1 MKQRLSTLLNKLSLR
16 KVLSCSGLVALVIA
30 ANAGPIA
37 AQTVTQGY
45 ASDGLLQRGTIV
57 SLQVDNA
64 LGVEPANLDNTN
76 RIHGVVVARNDAT
89 FVLTAEEEQT
99 LVTTNGRFETFVS
112 NENGPIL
119 SGDFI
124 SVSRVAGIGMKAS
137 EAETAIIGKATG
149 SFDGETGVLSTTEVD
164 VNGELQKV
172 SIGRIQVDIGVAG
185 NPLYTPTKAN
195 VPGFLERIAENIA
208 QKPVDP
214 VRIYIGMVVFLAA
227 GVISG
232 TLLYSGI
239 RSSVISVG
247 RNPLSKKSI
256 TKSLMQII
264 LTSVIILLLGIF
276 GVYLLLRL

>member
-64 LGVEPANLDNTN
+64 LGVEPANLDNTD